1 MVIDA
6 TRIKKINRVAQL
18 LANMVLHVQV
28 PEVMRNV
35 ISCAKVYLR
44 KVNLRDIKLLRTIDQ
59 SE

>member
-1 MVIDA
+1 MVTDA
-6 TRIKKINRVAQL
+6 TRVKKINRVAQL